1 MSLTVARWPAVMS
14 RRKRWGHPGGFPSWA
29 TFRIKRPIETC
40 KLEGQQRAEEVL
52 PLFFLH
58 IAKTGGTS
66 LSAALRAFYDAEAVI
81 SEGGNISVEFIKAHE
96 HRLHSAAFIH
106 GHARHAVMSY
116 LMGRVRAI
124 TFLRDPQAQAV
135 SNYLHVVRDLD
146 NPLNRA
152 AVNLGFT
159 RFLTTF
165 WQFAAF
171 QLLSLDVSITRESV
185 RFPEELEGRVGQVF
199 SLLER
204 MFFVGCLEQ
213 VNQICPLLS
222 LLLGLPSCLTVPCLN
237 TAVEN
242 GVDGETIARLRAE
255 YETLQSDARIA
266 HLLALERAVYNKAA
280 SLRSR
285 YERRY
290 VEQTFFAATPHSKS
304 PYTAYAA
311 ANGAVYLA
319 GNWRP
324 VETTPT
330 GPGWWTDSDECST
343 LLIDLVPAA
352 HALEAEIYV
361 THFVNRLAFEADGL
375 VLDHSLWATPDSNR
389 YIRVDLRP
397 LCCQQRRRVI
407 VTLRLAR
414 DGGPE
419 RPPYYPALALR
430 GFQLV

>member
-1 MSLTVARWPAVMS
+1 MVE
-14 RRKRWGHPGGFPSWA
+14 GH
-29 TFRIKRPIETC
+29 
-40 KLEGQQRAEEVL
+40 QRAEKL

-58 IAKTGGTS
+58 IPKTGGTS
-66 LSAALRAFYDAEAVI
+66 LTVALKAFYDADSVI
-81 SEGGNISVEFIKAHE
+81 TDAGNISVEFIKAHE
-96 HRLHSAAFIH
+96 HRLHSAAFVH
-106 GHARHAVMSY
+106 GHAQHAVMSY
-116 LMGRVRAI
+116 LTGRVRAI

-135 SNYLHVVRDLD
+135 SNYLHVVRDPG
-146 NPLNRA
+146 NRLNRA
-152 AVNLGFT
+152 AIDLGFT
-159 RFLTTF
+159 KFLVTF
-165 WQFAAF
+165 WQFAVF
-171 QLLSLDVSITRESV
+171 QVLSLDVSITHDSV

-199 SLLER
+199 TLLDK

-222 LLLGLPSCLTVPCLN
+222 LLLGLPSCLTLPCLN

-242 GVDGETIARLRAE
+242 GFDGETTTRLRTE

-290 VEQTFFAATPHSKS
+290 VEQAFFAATPHSRS

-311 ANGAVYLA
+311 ANGSVYLA

-324 VETTPT
+324 VETTPA

-361 THFVNRLAFEADGL
+361 THFVNRLFFEADGL
-375 VLDHSLWATPDSNR
+375 VLDHSLWATPGGHR
-389 YIRVDLRP
+389 YLSVDLRP
-397 LCCQQRRRVI
+397 LCHQRRRRI
-407 VTLRLAR
+407 VLTLRIAR

>member
-1 MSLTVARWPAVMS
+1 VARWLAGVS
-14 RRKRWGHPGGFPSWA
+14 RKKRWGYPGSFPSLP
-29 TFRIKRPIETC
+29 TLRIKRPIEAQMV
-40 KLEGQQRAEEVL
+40 ERHQRAEEAL

-58 IAKTGGTS
+58 IPKTGGTS
-66 LSAALRAFYDAEAVI
+66 LTAALRSFYDTESVI
-81 SEGGNISVEFIKAHE
+81 SDAGNISVEFIKAHE
-96 HRLHSAAFIH
+96 HRLHSAAFVH
-106 GHARHAVMSY
+106 GHAQHAVMSY
-116 LMGRVRAI
+116 LAGRVRAI
-124 TFLRDPQAQAV
+124 TLLRDPQAQAV
-135 SNYLHVVRDLD
+135 SNYLHVVRDLS

-152 AVNLGFT
+152 AIDLGFK

-165 WQFAAF
+165 WQFAVF
-171 QLLSLDVSITRESV
+171 QVLSLDVSITRESV

-199 SLLER
+199 TLLEK

-213 VNQICPLLS
+213 LNEICPLLS
-222 LLLGLPSCLTVPCLN
+222 LLLGLPSCLTVACLN

-242 GVDGETIARLRAE
+242 GVDGETIACLRAQ

-290 VEQTFFAATPHSKS
+290 VEQAFFPATSHSRS

-324 VETTPT
+324 VETTPV
-330 GPGWWTDSDECST
+330 GPGWWTDSEEYST
-343 LLIDLVPAA
+343 LLIDLVPVA

-361 THFVNRLAFEADGL
+361 THFVSRLVFEADGL

-397 LCCQQRRRVI
+397 LCRRQRRRV
-407 VTLRLAR
+407 VLTLRLAR
-414 DGGPE
+414 EGGPE
-419 RPPYYPALALR
+419 TPPYYPALALR

>member
-1 MSLTVARWPAVMS
+1 MAKWPAVIS
-14 RRKRWGHPGGFPSWA
+14 RKKRWGHPGSLPSWP
-29 TFRIKRPIETC
+29 TLRIKRPMV
-40 KLEGQQRAEEVL
+40 EGDQRAEEAL

-58 IAKTGGTS
+58 IPKTGGTS
-66 LSAALRAFYDAEAVI
+66 LTVALKAFYDAESVI
-81 SEGGNISVEFIKAHE
+81 TDAGNISVEFIKAHE
-96 HRLHSAAFIH
+96 HRLHSAAFVH
-106 GHARHAVMSY
+106 GHAQHAVMSY
-116 LMGRVRAI
+116 LTGRVRAI

-135 SNYLHVVRDLD
+135 SNYLHVVRDPG
-146 NPLNRA
+146 NRLNRA
-152 AVNLGFT
+152 AIDLGFT
-159 RFLTTF
+159 KFLITF
-165 WQFAAF
+165 WQFAVF
-171 QLLSLDVSITRESV
+171 QVLSLDVSITRDSV

-199 SLLER
+199 TLLEK

-222 LLLGLPSCLTVPCLN
+222 LLLGLPSCLTLPCLN

-242 GVDGETIARLRAE
+242 GFDGETTTRLRTE

-285 YERRY
+285 YERQS
-290 VEQTFFAATPHSKS
+290 VEQAFFAAPPHSRS
-304 PYTAYAA
+304 PYAAYAA
-311 ANGAVYLA
+311 VDGAVYLA

-324 VETTPT
+324 VETTPA

-361 THFVNRLAFEADGL
+361 THFVNRLVFEADGL
-375 VLDHSLWATPDSNR
+375 VLDHSLWATPDGNR
-389 YIRVDLRP
+389 YISVDLRP
-397 LCCQQRRRVI
+397 LCRQRRRRI
-407 VTLRLAR
+407 VLTLRLAR
-414 DGGPE
+414 DGAPE

>member
-1 MSLTVARWPAVMS
+1 VALWPAIP
-14 RRKRWGHPGGFPSWA
+14 RKKRWGHPGSLPSWP
-29 TFRIKRPIETC
+29 TLRIKRP
-40 KLEGQQRAEEVL
+40 LEARIVEGYQRAEEAL

-58 IAKTGGTS
+58 IPKTGGTS
-66 LSAALRAFYDAEAVI
+66 LTVALKAFYDAESVI
-81 SEGGNISVEFIKAHE
+81 SDAGNISVEFIKAYE
-96 HRLHSAAFIH
+96 HRLHSAAFVH
-106 GHARHAVMSY
+106 GHAQHAVMSY

-135 SNYLHVVRDLD
+135 SNYLHVVRDPG
-146 NPLNRA
+146 NHLNRA
-152 AVNLGFT
+152 AIDLGFT
-159 RFLTTF
+159 KFLVTF
-165 WQFAAF
+165 WQFAVF
-171 QLLSLDVSITRESV
+171 QVLSLDVSITRDSV

-199 SLLER
+199 TLLEK

-222 LLLGLPSCLTVPCLN
+222 LLLGLPSCLTLPCLN

-290 VEQTFFAATPHSKS
+290 VERAFFAAAHSRS

-324 VETTPT
+324 VETTPA

-343 LLIDLVPAA
+343 LLIDLAPAA
-352 HALEAEIYV
+352 RALEAEIYV
-361 THFVNRLAFEADGL
+361 THFVNRLVFEADGL
-375 VLDHSLWATPDSNR
+375 VLDHSVWATPDSNR
-389 YIRVDLRP
+389 YIHVDFRP

-407 VTLRLAR
+407 LTLRLAR
-414 DGGPE
+414 ESGPE